1 MVIPLVTSTIFIGC
15 VLFAFWF
22 GKPTKDA
29 HGKWYFYF
37 NTILLFLIGVIS
49 VVFYSLTS
57 STLAAWILLIFLF
70 AITLIVEA
78 PLTFAKQL
86 PIAWMIR
93 TFLAIFTG
101 LICIVWNQIET
112 RFSEEEFFTAI
123 QFIILSGMWILIYFL
138 TKFIPVSKSEK
149 GYRFPI
155 KIILPILILSFLC
168 VIVIG
173 IKSYQNSFFPMN
185 VDTYHGVSESQPF
198 LCGKI
203 EQDSSIYLPTD
214 VYEDYIK
221 RIQLNPNKSTPDYGF
236 LALATDNIAWYKKF
250 KQLLM
255 AEAEEG
261 QFTKPSNSIK
271 YTQYLASLRVYFYQK
286 IIEQKP
292 DLFSLQEQ
300 QEITTW
306 FQKVNQRAQQIEWV
320 DWLYAIA
327 FSKLPEGPY
336 ENQDIG
342 SGLLSLL
349 EYYQFSD
356 PNLAMTNQQ
365 YLQESLRGWFIRFRN
380 IDDAFF
386 YQSEWM
392 DNALFQSTYAGMPP
406 LENIS
411 QSKKWLLLQ
420 SPPDGYPLKYN
431 QPSPADIAGSMLQ
444 SMNPEIDPTNIWLA
458 GRVLEYSLKND
469 VFFPARPGVTAPKE
483 TNAESP
489 EDGSCLIFGDS
500 GLPNQQGPLAPD
512 KIVFRDGWSTNSKF
526 LALNLRFT
534 GWHRYKATNSII
546 LYYHQTPIII
556 EQTEGALFQWLP
568 EGRSLFRDKRI
579 PRENL
584 NGLIVERVGL
594 DYVLSILTGI
604 GSQWAQDPPFYT
616 QVDEFSNH
624 EGFDYSRTSIPDW
637 NGWFHQ
643 REIYFYHHGPT
654 IIIDQAKSSVHHR
667 AGIVW
672 NFLGAPKI
680 SENDLIFEQ
689 QGLSSKISFITLG
702 DETIKGDPYEQ
713 SSGESASRFF
723 IQPSGSQ
730 NIFLITVIFDPSQMN
745 ANISTSTLGE
755 ITTVRIQTEGSTFEF
770 PVKKLQ

>member
-1 MVIPLVTSTIFIGC
+1 MVIPLVTSSIFIGC

-22 GKPTKDA
+22 GKPVKNSQGMWSF
-29 HGKWYFYF
+29 HF
-37 NTILLFLIGVIS
+37 NTILLFLVGVIS
-49 VVFYSLTS
+49 VVLYGLTS
-57 STLAAWILLIFLF
+57 SKLAAWILLIFLF
-70 AITLIVEA
+70 TITLIIEA
-78 PLTFAKQL
+78 PLTFAKKL

-93 TFLAIFTG
+93 TFLAIFIG
-101 LICIVWNQIET
+101 LIFTLWNQIET

-123 QFIILSGMWILIYFL
+123 QFMLLSGIWILIYLL
-138 TKFIPVSKSEK
+138 TKFITVSKSEK
-149 GYRFPI
+149 GYRFPL
-155 KIILPILILSFLC
+155 KIILPILLATFFC
-168 VIVIG
+168 MIVIG
-173 IKSYQNSFFPMN
+173 IKSYQNSFYPNF
-185 VDTYHGVSESQPF
+185 VDSFHGVSELQPF

-203 EQDSSIYLPTD
+203 EQDPSIYISST
-214 VYEDYIK
+214 VYDNYVK

-236 LALATDNIAWYKKF
+236 LALATENPAWYTKF
-250 KQLLM
+250 KQLLLD
-255 AEAEEG
+255 EAEEG

-286 IIEQKP
+286 IIERKP
-292 DLFSLQEQ
+292 DLFSFQEQ
-300 QEITTW
+300 HEIATW
-306 FQKVNQRAQQIEWV
+306 FHRVNQRAQQIEWI

-349 EYYQFSD
+349 ENYQLSD
-356 PNLAMTNQQ
+356 PNLTKANQQ

-392 DNALFQSTYAGMPP
+392 DNALFQSMYAGMPP
-406 LENIS
+406 LKNIF
-411 QSKKWLLLQ
+411 QAKKWLLLQ

-444 SMNPEIDPTNIWLA
+444 SLDPEIDPTNIWLA
-458 GRVLEYSLKND
+458 GRVLEYTLKND
-469 VFFPARPGVTAPKE
+469 VFFPARPGIMGPKE
-483 TNAESP
+483 ISTESP

-512 KIVFRDGWSTNSKF
+512 KIVFRDGWSTDAKY

-546 LYYHQTPIII
+546 LYYHQTPIIV
-556 EQTEGALFQWLP
+556 EQTEGALFNWLP

-604 GSQWAQDPPFYT
+604 GSQWAQDPPFYA

-624 EGFDYSRTSIPDW
+624 EWFDYSRTSIPDW
-637 NGWFHQ
+637 NGWSHQ

-654 IIIDQAKSSVHHR
+654 VIIDQAKSSVHHS

-672 NFLGAPKI
+672 NLQGIPNLI
-680 SENDLIFEQ
+680 GNDLIFDR
-689 QGLSSKISFITLG
+689 QGQSSRISFITLG
-702 DETIKGDPYEQ
+702 DETIKGDQYEQ
-713 SSGESASRFF
+713 RSGETASRFY
-723 IQPSGSQ
+723 IQPNGSQ
-730 NIFLITVIFDPSQMN
+730 NIFLITAIFDPSQMN
-745 ANISTSTLGE
+745 ATISTTTLGE
-755 ITTVRIQTEGSTFEF
+755 VTTIRIQTQGSTFEV
-770 PVKKLQ
+770 PVKKLK